1 MFCKSCGAENE
12 EGAKFCR
19 SCGLPIVPEE
29 VIRENEEIKQAVD
42 NAESATA
49 GQETAPA
56 DQPESG
62 NTVQEQVQ
70 PDMQAEPQP
79 QPNGAAENLAGQY
92 QGQPQ
97 PQQGYYQQQYKPSV
111 TKSAPNAVISLILG
125 IVSVVCCCTCL
136 LGVGCGIAAICVG
149 VSSKKKENNPG
160 MATAGIVLGIV
171 GIVISV
177 LSVIIFMA
185 SGAFVG
191 FMEAFREGR
200 LQDYFKNIDQWSN
213 YGSDYNWWS

>member
-49 GQETAPA
+49 AQETA
-56 DQPESG
+56 
-62 NTVQEQVQ
+62 Q

-79 QPNGAAENLAGQY
+79 QPNGAAENQAGQY
-92 QGQPQ
+92 QGQ